1 MQGGNRFGIVLR
13 QCHALITD
21 GNLQNILIKLIASK
35 EEAEVAKVIQRWG
48 VGEILV
54 LEGHWSRPIELRGHE
69 YSHQAALA
77 ALYVV
82 CKVLINLGYFLGL
95 SKCVLSP
102 STRLTFLGMAIDTS
116 SLAFLV
122 AKEKREAIPWIQE
135 CHVSMSLS
143 TDASAF
149 RWAAVFHQHPTD
161 LSVGDYW
168 EDSLMNEHIN
178 VKEMHAVLK
187 ALECLPA
194 SVRDCRLDIQVD
206 NLATLHAWQGRGP
219 RSLKL
224 K

>member
-1 MQGGNRFGIVLR
+1 
-13 QCHALITD
+13 
-21 GNLQNILIKLIASK
+21 
-35 EEAEVAKVIQRWG
+35 
-48 VGEILV
+48 
-54 LEGHWSRPIELRGHE
+54 
-69 YSHQAALA
+69 
-77 ALYVV
+77 
-82 CKVLINLGYFLGL
+82 
-95 SKCVLSP
+95 
-102 STRLTFLGMAIDTS
+102 
-116 SLAFLV
+116 
-122 AKEKREAIPWIQE
+122 
-135 CHVSMSLS
+135 MSLS

-161 LSVGDYW
+161 RSVGDYW

-224 K
+224 NEVARLIFHAVTKRNLALSMSYIRLDLNPANYFPAICLIQMPCYLRSAGTLCSLSSEGRRGIH